1 MTINGQSYS
10 FTAGANP
17 EDLHKIALLT
27 TPQVTPVFS
36 ALGAGW
42 DVGQSHHEWPT
53 DQLNVPRNV
62 AVQEGASITPA
73 SPLAVTRMGNYTQ
86 LIDRS
91 YVLSDRQQKITQKNG
106 LNVGIG
112 QQMKKAT
119 IELKKDMEY
128 IFLTSAT
135 TSVESGGS
143 ASTVGGYKYFLD
155 ASNATWGTAITNAG
169 TIIDCGSKALSE
181 DKHLLL
187 LLQNLYNVHDPEALT
202 IIANTT
208 NKAKIDKFTGG
219 AMRQQDSKKGTVG
232 VNIKSVE
239 SSFGDVAVL
248 LSRQA
253 SATDIPVLDM
263 AYWKKGF
270 LQPIEAFDISGTSFK
285 TKHGIEKGVQAEFT
299 FECRNYLA
307 GGRLT
312 NVG

>member
-1 MTINGQSYS
+1 MPSGQSYS
-10 FTAGANP
+10 YTAGANP

-27 TPQVTPVFS
+27 TPQVTPVIS

-42 DVGQSHHEWPT
+42 DATQSHHEWPT
-53 DQLNVPRNV
+53 DQLNVPRNLP
-62 AVQEGASITPA
+62 VQEGATITPA
-73 SPLAVTRMGNYTQ
+73 SPPAVTRMGNYTQ
-86 LIDRS
+86 LADRS

-128 IFLTSAT
+128 VFLTSAT
-135 TSVESGGS
+135 TSVETGGA
-143 ASTVGGYKYFLD
+143 ASTTGGYQYFINT
-155 ASNATWGTAITNAG
+155 ANATWGSAITSAG
-169 TIIDCGSKALSE
+169 TVVDCQSKALSE

-187 LLQNLYNVHDPEALT
+187 ILQNMYNVHDPESLT

-208 NKAKIDKFTGG
+208 NKAKIDRFTGG
-219 AMRQQDSKKGTVG
+219 AMRQQDAKKGTVG

-253 SATDIPVLDM
+253 SSTDIPVLDM
-263 AYWKKGF
+263 AYWKKSF
-270 LQPIEAFDISGTSFK
+270 LQPIEAFDISGTQFK
-285 TKHGIEKGVQAEFT
+285 SKHGIEKGVQAEFV

-307 GGRLT
+307 GGRLI